1 MKKIFAIAAAMLV
14 TVSAFAQDGKSIY
27 KKYSDAENV
36 SAVRS
41 DVQDDGQDSGDGSR

>member
-36 SAVRS
+36 SEIGRAHV
-41 DVQDDGQDSGDGSR
+41 